1 MTNHDHTERFA
12 GRPVRDYESGQP
24 VEHNGGIAY
33 RLSLD
38 YDAETTMTE
47 LLSEFFGQS
56 DLAKIEALV
65 IGAWDEPHETS
76 AGETLEALVE
86 RAADLPNLK
95 ALYIGDISSEEC
107 EISWI
112 IQGDYSRLLAA
123 FPRLEHLQVRG
134 STSLVWP
141 ATTHAHLKQ
150 LVLETGGLP
159 ASVLQA
165 LAGSSFPKLEHLE
178 LWLGSSDYGFD
189 GDLSHVKAAVEKLRT
204 PGLRYLGLRDAE
216 IADQVAPWIAAQP
229 WISSLSVLDLSLGT
243 LGDEGARALLA
254 SQAVRKLAR
263 VDLSHHYISDDVQAQ
278 LRAAMPGVVL
288 DDAQEEDGD
297 YRYVAVGE

>member
-1 MTNHDHTERFA
+1 MTNHDHTEHFA
-12 GRPVRDYESGQP
+12 GRAVRDYESGQA
-24 VEHNGGIAY
+24 VEQTGDIAY

-76 AGETLEALVE
+76 AAETLDALVE

-95 ALYIGDISSEEC
+95 ALYIGDISAEEC
-107 EISWI
+107 EMSWI
-112 IQGDYSRLLAA
+112 IQGDYTRLLAA
-123 FPRLEHLQVRG
+123 FPRLEQLHVRG
-134 STSLVWP
+134 SNSLVWP
-141 ATTHAHLKQ
+141 ATTHAHLKR

-159 ASVLQA
+159 ASVLEA
-165 LAGSSFPKLEHLE
+165 LSASSFPKLEHLE

-216 IADQVAPWIAAQP
+216 IADEVAPWIAAQP
-229 WISSLSVLDLSLGT
+229 WVSSLAVLDLSLGT
-243 LGDEGARALLA
+243 LGDEGAKALLA
-254 SQAVRKLAR
+254 SQDVRKLAR
-263 VDLSHHYISDDVQAQ
+263 VDLSHHYISEDVQAQ
-278 LRAAMPGVVL
+278 MRAAMPGVVL

>member
-1 MTNHDHTERFA
+1 MTISDHTERFA
-12 GRPVRDYESGQP
+12 GRQVRDYESGQP
-24 VEHNGGIAY
+24 IEQTGDIVY

-38 YDAETTMTE
+38 YDAETTMAE
-47 LLSEFFGQS
+47 LLDEFLGKVDPAS
-56 DLAKIEALV
+56 LEALV
-65 IGAWDEPHETS
+65 IGAWEEPHENS
-76 AGETLEALVE
+76 AGDALEALVG
-86 RAADLPNLK
+86 RAAELPRLK
-95 ALYIGDISSEEC
+95 ALFIGDITCEEC

-112 IQGDYSRLLAA
+112 IQGDYTRLLAA
-123 FPRLEHLQVRG
+123 FPGLEHLHVRG
-134 STSLVWP
+134 STSLEWP
-141 ATTHAHLKQ
+141 TTEHPHLKQ

-165 LAGSSFPKLEHLE
+165 LSGSSFPKLEHLE

-189 GDLSHVKAAVEKLRT
+189 GDLSDVQAAVERLRT

-229 WISSLSVLDLSLGT
+229 WISTLAVLDLSLGT

-254 SQAVRKLAR
+254 SQEVRKLAR
-263 VDLSHHYISDDVQAQ
+263 VDLSHHYICEALQAEM
-278 LRAAMPGVVL
+278 RAAMPGVVL